1 MESSN
6 EQIMIESEVFKA
18 LFTHA
23 NEGILIISRGVIHQ
37 ANHSAYKLFGYEIG
51 ELDGKEIEFLVPK
64 KYQSGHVK
72 KRDDYV
78 KDPKARPMGKG
89 TELFGLR
96 KDGVEFPVEISLSPF
111 DQDGNRFVIAFV
123 IDITNRKLAEEK
135 LKMYSIELEKEVKDR
150 TLVLEEAITQLEQT
164 KEELHTALQKEKE
177 LNDMKS
183 RFVSMASHE
192 FRTPL
197 ATILSSLS
205 LVNKYNSLETEE
217 KRNKHIS
224 RIKSSVHNMTDIL
237 NDFLSLSKLEEGK
250 ISFDPEE
257 FNLNEVASNIVQD
270 IQQITRRDQKI
281 VYSFSGNENIWSDKK
296 IIRNILTNLITN
308 AVKFS
313 NENGIIKVVID
324 GGSNEFVI
332 SVEDNGIGISNEDKK
347 HLFERFFRGKNA
359 TNIQGTGLGLNIV
372 AKYVE
377 VLKGRITYE
386 SELEKGTKFII
397 TLPIKQK

>member
-1 MESSN
+1 METGT

-23 NEGILIISRGVIHQ
+23 NEGILIISGGVINR
-37 ANHSAYKLFGYEIG
+37 ANNSAYKLFGYNLG
-51 ELDGKEIEFLVPK
+51 ELEGKTIEILVPK
-64 KYQSGHVK
+64 KYQTGHVH
-72 KRDDYV
+72 KRDEYT

-89 TELFGLR
+89 VELYGLR

-111 DQDGNRFVIAFV
+111 DQDEKRYIIAFV
-123 IDITNRKLAEEK
+123 IDITGRKAAEQK
-135 LKMYSIELEKEVKDR
+135 LKSYSIELEKEVKDR
-150 TLVLEEAITQLEQT
+150 TLVLEEAISQLEKT
-164 KEELHTALQKEKE
+164 KEELNAALQQEKE
-177 LNDMKS
+177 LNDLKS

-205 LVNKYNSLETEE
+205 LVNKYNTLENEE
-217 KRNKHIS
+217 KRNKHIA

-250 ISFDPEE
+250 ITFDPEE
-257 FNLNEVASNIVQD
+257 FDLHEVAGNIVQEM
-270 IQQITRRDQKI
+270 QQLAREEQKI
-281 VYSFSGNENIWSDKK
+281 TFEYSGNRLLFSDKK
-296 IIRNILTNLITN
+296 IIRNILTNLISN

-313 NENGIIKVVID
+313 KANGIIKVNV
-324 GGSNEFVI
+324 SVNNEKLDIV
-332 SVEDNGIGISNEDKK
+332 VEDNGIGISNDDKK

-372 AKYVE
+372 VKYVE
-377 VLKGRITYE
+377 VLNGKITFE
-386 SELEKGTKFII
+386 SELEKGTKFILS
-397 TLPIKQK
+397 LPIK